1 VSQRALRWICLTAL
15 LLALTGCSR
24 VQFVYGQLDWLVPFY
39 LNTYVTLDDE
49 QYAFLE
55 TEVARLLEWHCSAH
69 LRDYAQLLREADS
82 DFQQGRVTPERLISY
97 TKRLERYW
105 LEILQQALPSIAELL
120 HRATDEQIDELFEVF
135 EERNEEARE
144 RLTES
149 TPDELLEDYQERM
162 TEELER
168 WFGAVTPDQAE
179 RVVAWSERFQ
189 PLGEEGIA
197 FRKGWQARLRGL
209 LEDRSDVARLQTR
222 LEALFGQTDD
232 LRPPAYRARLE
243 HNRRVTVELIADV
256 AATLT
261 PEQLAHMAERIEGLA
276 GDFEE
281 LACEAEEQAGGDGP

>member
-168 WFGAVTPDQAE
+168 WFGSVTPDQAE

-256 AATLT
+256 AGTLT

>member
-1 VSQRALRWICLTAL
+1 MSQRALRWICLTAL

-24 VQFVYGQLDWLVPFY
+24 MQFVYGQLDWLVPFY

-256 AATLT
+256 AGTLT

>member
-1 VSQRALRWICLTAL
+1 MSQRALRWICLTAL

-256 AATLT
+256 AGTLT